1 MGFHMKKLPPPA
13 GTASILR
20 MVFLPFT
27 PLAAILACQLV
38 SLQSVS
44 GALRWLVSSPG
55 PALMYYLLLLLVQA
69 AFGGL
74 TRLSGLGGLLAAL
87 PPLGLT
93 LASYYKGLINGEPLV
108 IADLELAGKL
118 GNVLGFSSGSLVISR
133 HTWLALLLVLLPFA
147 FLTALDV
154 LSWRDRGPLRWTIRR
169 GLSIAGVSAA
179 ALALFVTYGLRPY
192 CLTEYRSFP
201 NQPSRDARLG
211 VSLSLLSSW
220 YHSQPAPSV
229 TYSEGRL
236 RQTLA
241 DMEAA
246 LERQKTAEAVPHIIF
261 VMNESFT
268 DITQLPGLDFSA
280 DPLPNLHRLQ
290 GENTTYGRFYT
301 ITCGGGTGQV
311 ELETFTG
318 VSLEELGGIATAL
331 EPELYDAMPSY
342 VRVLKENGYR
352 TISFHGHTA
361 ELYNRDRNYPHLGF
375 DQVLFQDAFAEG
387 ATYAGGYF
395 DDDSSANAIIS
406 LFEEN
411 RGGPVYIYTMT
422 MQNHQTYHAGRYPE
436 NRVEVSSPLLTA
448 EELEGVTCYVNGLYD
463 ADRML
468 GKLVDY
474 FSAVDEPVLLV
485 FAGDHPPS
493 LPLSQEETVY
503 TRLGVAPSIT
513 SAQWS
518 AEDYKNMMV
527 TDYLIWSNYL
537 DGEGQVPN
545 STMSMGATVL
555 ELSGVRN
562 TPFFAWMNQIRRE
575 TMLFHARILT
585 LDPSG
590 QVVSGDEPAI
600 RAFRT
605 AYTDVIYDTLYGRHY
620 LGGAVNRVRDP

>member
-1 MGFHMKKLPPPA
+1 
-13 GTASILR
+13 
-20 MVFLPFT
+20 
-27 PLAAILACQLV
+27 
-38 SLQSVS
+38 
-44 GALRWLVSSPG
+44 
-55 PALMYYLLLLLVQA
+55 
-69 AFGGL
+69 
-74 TRLSGLGGLLAAL
+74 
-87 PPLGLT
+87 
-93 LASYYKGLINGEPLV
+93 
-108 IADLELAGKL
+108 
-118 GNVLGFSSGSLVISR
+118 
-133 HTWLALLLVLLPFA
+133 
-147 FLTALDV
+147 
-154 LSWRDRGPLRWTIRR
+154 
-169 GLSIAGVSAA
+169 
-179 ALALFVTYGLRPY
+179 
-192 CLTEYRSFP
+192 
-201 NQPSRDARLG
+201 
-211 VSLSLLSSW
+211 
-220 YHSQPAPSV
+220 
-229 TYSEGRL
+229 
-236 RQTLA
+236 
-241 DMEAA
+241 
-246 LERQKTAEAVPHIIF
+246 
-261 VMNESFT
+261 
-268 DITQLPGLDFSA
+268 
-280 DPLPNLHRLQ
+280 
-290 GENTTYGRFYT
+290 
-301 ITCGGGTGQV
+301 
-311 ELETFTG
+311 
-318 VSLEELGGIATAL
+318 
-331 EPELYDAMPSY
+331 
-342 VRVLKENGYR
+342 
-352 TISFHGHTA
+352 
-361 ELYNRDRNYPHLGF
+361 
-375 DQVLFQDAFAEG
+375 
-387 ATYAGGYF
+387 
-395 DDDSSANAIIS
+395 
-406 LFEEN
+406 
-411 RGGPVYIYTMT
+411 MT

-590 QVVSGDEPAI
+590 QVVSGDAPAI